1 MNQGAKGPC
10 DNMASMTLSRQQITL
25 LVTLTLVWGFNWPM
39 LKLGVSY
46 FPPLSFRSL
55 SMWMGLPFLALVLYV
70 KKIPFKIPQSDW
82 KELFILAATNM
93 LIWHVLIILAVQN
106 LSSGR
111 AAILGYTMPIFSALF
126 GVAAYG
132 AVLKWRGWLG
142 LAAALL
148 GVVLLL
154 WHEFSTIAGKPL
166 GVALGLVAAAFWGLG
181 TQQIR
186 HTRIQVPTLTIVFWM
201 TCMSTLLMSC
211 LAFVFERD
219 DWGPPPAVTWAS
231 VVYNAFG
238 VFVFAQAAWLSL
250 ARNLPP
256 LASTLSVM
264 FIPVLGVFSGAYFL
278 NEVLHWQD
286 WAAIVLIVVAIASVL
301 WPSRTPQP

>member
-1 MNQGAKGPC
+1 MVC
-10 DNMASMTLSRQQITL
+10 MTLSRQQITL

-82 KELFILAATNM
+82 RELFILAATNM

-201 TCMSTLLMSC
+201 TCMSTLLMSV
-211 LAFVFERD
+211 LAFAFERR
-219 DWGPPPAVTWAS
+219 AVLLW
-231 VVYNAFG
+231 
-238 VFVFAQAAWLSL
+238 
-250 ARNLPP
+250 
-256 LASTLSVM
+256 
-264 FIPVLGVFSGAYFL
+264 FL
-278 NEVLHWQD
+278 FDLKRKLQQVG
-286 WAAIVLIVVAIASVL
+286 
-301 WPSRTPQP
+301 